1 MTTSSDAQVLK
12 QCQHIVTSSVLSPE
26 QKRHF
31 LALEAE
37 NALPYPMLPPAARA
51 ALDEGVICDMFEGH
65 APYKPRYVLP
75 DYARFLANG
84 SAWLELE
91 GAQDLDDALSL
102 LTILYHHVPSV
113 TAMPVFLG
121 HLDALLTPY
130 VRILTQEE
138 INIRIKRFW
147 RYLDRTLPDAFTHVN
162 IGPEDTPITRAILK
176 ADAELKQ
183 VAPNLTFIYDP
194 AITPDDLLLEVAK
207 NICECS
213 KPHIANGPV
222 HDKIFTK
229 GQYGIVSCYNSLPMA
244 GGGSTLV
251 RLNLQ
256 EVAKRSTSLEDFFTR
271 TLPHYCQQQI
281 AIIDARCSFLY
292 EKSHFFKSSFL
303 VTEGLIDPDRF
314 TPMFGIYSLAEAVN
328 MLCEREGLSARYG
341 KDEQAN
347 ALGYRISAQLAE
359 FVTTTPVKYG
369 WQQRALLH
377 AQSGI
382 SSDVGTTPGARL
394 PYGDEPD
401 PISHLLAVAPH
412 HAHYPA
418 GISDILTLDETIKRN
433 PQAVMQL
440 CLGAF
445 KVGMREFSANV
456 SGNDLVRV
464 TGYMVRLSD
473 LEKYRADGS
482 RTNTTWLGEEA
493 ARNTRIL
500 ERQPRVVSHE
510 QQMRFSQ

>member
-1 MTTSSDAQVLK
+1 MSSSSPDTLQ
-12 QCQHIVTSSVLSPE
+12 QRCQKIVTSPVLSPE

-37 NALPYPMLPPAARA
+37 NNLPYPALAPEARQ
-51 ALDEGVICDMFEGH
+51 ALEAGFICDMFEGH

-75 DYARFLANG
+75 DYALFLKQG
-84 SAWLELE
+84 SEWLELE

-113 TAMPVFLG
+113 TGMPVFLG
-121 HLDALLTPY
+121 HLDTLLQPY

-138 INIRIKRFW
+138 IDIRIKRFW
-147 RYLDRTLPDAFTHVN
+147 RYLDRTLPDAFVHAN
-162 IGPEDTPITRAILK
+162 IGPADGPVTRAILR

-183 VAPNLTFIYDP
+183 VSPNLTFIYDP
-194 AITPDDLLLEVAK
+194 EITPDDLLLEVAS

-222 HDKIFTK
+222 NDKIFTK
-229 GQYGIVSCYNSLPMA
+229 NGFGVVSCYNSLPLA

-251 RLNLQ
+251 RLNLKAIAEQ
-256 EVAKRSTSLEDFFTR
+256 SDTPEAFFTR

-281 AIIDARCSFLY
+281 AIIDARCDFLY
-292 EKSHFFKSSFL
+292 QQSGFFENSFL
-303 VTEGLIDPDRF
+303 VKEGLIDPDRF
-314 TPMFGIYSLAEAVN
+314 VPMFGMYGLAEAVN
-328 MLCEREGLSARYG
+328 VLCEKAGMTGRYG
-341 KDEQAN
+341 KDPQAN
-347 ALGYRISAQLAE
+347 ALGYRISEQLAA
-359 FVTTTPVKYG
+359 FVENTPVRHG
-369 WQQRALLH
+369 WKQRAMLH

-412 HAHYPA
+412 HRHYHA

-433 PQAVMQL
+433 PQAVVEL

-445 KVGMREFSANV
+445 RAGMREFSANV

-473 LEKYRADGS
+473 LEKYRAEGS

-500 ERQPRVVSHE
+500 ERQPRVISHE

>member
-1 MTTSSDAQVLK
+1 MSTSIDSSHRSR
-12 QCQHIVTSSVLSPE
+12 CQQIVTSRELTPA

-37 NALPYPMLPPAARA
+37 NNLPYPDLTDNARA
-51 ALDEGVICDMFEGH
+51 ALEEGTICDMFEGH

-75 DYARFLANG
+75 DYAKFLANG
-84 SAWLELE
+84 SQWLELE
-91 GAQDLDDALSL
+91 GATDLDDALSM

-113 TAMPVFLG
+113 TSMPVYLG
-121 HLDALLTPY
+121 QLDAILQPY

-138 INIRIKRFW
+138 IDIRIKRFW
-147 RYLDRTLPDAFTHVN
+147 RYLDRTLPDAFMHAN
-162 IGPEDTPITRAILK
+162 IGPADTPVTRAILR

-194 AITPDDLLLEVAK
+194 QITPDDLLLSVAK

-222 HDKIFTK
+222 NDKIFTK
-229 GQYGIVSCYNSLPMA
+229 GGYGIVSCYNSLPLA

-251 RLNLQ
+251 RLNLKAIA
-256 EVAKRSTSLEDFFTR
+256 ERSQDAEDFINN
-271 TLPHYCQQQI
+271 TLPYYCRQQMD
-281 AIIDARCSFLY
+281 IINARCDFLY
-292 EKSHFFKSSFL
+292 QQSGFFEHSFL
-303 VTEGLIDPDRF
+303 VKEGLIDPQRF
-314 TPMFGIYSLAEAVN
+314 APMFGMYGLAEAVN
-328 MLCEREGLSARYG
+328 ILCDKSGIRGQYG
-341 KDEQAN
+341 KDAEAN
-347 ALGYRISAQLAE
+347 ALAYTLSERLAE
-359 FVTTTPVKYG
+359 FVENTPVKHG
-369 WQQRALLH
+369 WNKRAMLH

-382 SSDVGTTPGARL
+382 SSDTDTTPGARL

-401 PISHLLAVAPH
+401 PITHLLTVAPH
-412 HAHYPA
+412 HACYTS
-418 GISDILTLDETIKRN
+418 GISDILTLDETVKRN
-433 PQAVMQL
+433 PQALVQL

-445 KVGMREFSANV
+445 KAGMREFTANV

-473 LEKYRADGS
+473 LEKFRAEGS

>member
-1 MTTSSDAQVLK
+1 MSHASPDDMQ
-12 QCQHIVTSSVLSPE
+12 QRCQQIVTSPTLSPE

-37 NALPYPMLPPAARA
+37 NNLPYPALPAAARA

-75 DYARFLANG
+75 DYAKFLANG
-84 SAWLELE
+84 SDWLELE

-113 TAMPVFLG
+113 TSMPVYLG
-121 HLDALLTPY
+121 HLDALLQPY
-130 VRILTQEE
+130 VKILTQEE
-138 INIRIKRFW
+138 IDVRIKRFW
-147 RYLDRTLPDAFTHVN
+147 RYLDRTLPDAFMHAN
-162 IGPEDTPITRAILK
+162 IGPEDTPVTRAILR

-194 AITPDDLLLEVAK
+194 QITPDDLLLNVAN

-213 KPHIANGPV
+213 KPHVSNGPV
-222 HDKIFTK
+222 NDKIFTK
-229 GQYGIVSCYNSLPMA
+229 GCYGVVSCYNSLPLA

-251 RLNLQ
+251 RLNLK
-256 EVAKRSTSLEDFFTR
+256 AIAGRSESVEDFFTR
-271 TLPHYCQQQI
+271 ALPHYCQQQI
-281 AIIDARCSFLY
+281 AVIDARCDFLY
-292 EKSHFFKSSFL
+292 QQSGFFENSFL
-303 VTEGLIDPDRF
+303 VKEGLIDADRF
-314 TPMFGIYSLAEAVN
+314 VPMFGMYGLAEAVN
-328 MLCEREGLSARYG
+328 TLCEKEGIEGRLRQGRAGQRAGLSH
-341 KDEQAN
+341 QA
-347 ALGYRISAQLAE
+347 SKLAA
-359 FVTTTPVKYG
+359 FVDGTPVKHG
-369 WQQRALLH
+369 WKQRAMLH

-382 SSDVGTTPGARL
+382 SSDSGTTPGARL

-412 HAHYPA
+412 HQYYHA
-418 GISDILTLDETIKRN
+418 GISDILTLEETVKRN
-433 PQAVMQL
+433 PQAVVQL

-445 KVGMREFSANV
+445 RAGMREFTANV
-456 SGNDLVRV
+456 AGNDLVRV

-473 LEKYRADGS
+473 LEKYREAGS

-510 QQMRFSQ
+510 QQMRFS

>member
-1 MTTSSDAQVLK
+1 MSTSGLDAMQ
-12 QCQHIVTSSVLSPE
+12 QRCQQIVTSPVLTPE

-37 NALPYPMLPPAARA
+37 NNLPYPGLPPAARS
-51 ALDEGVICDMFEGH
+51 ALDDGFICDMFEGH
-65 APYKPRYVLP
+65 APFKPRYVLP
-75 DYARFLANG
+75 DYAKFLANG
-84 SAWLELE
+84 SEWLELE
-91 GAQDLDDALSL
+91 GAKDLDDALSL

-113 TAMPVFLG
+113 TSMPVFLG
-121 HLDALLTPY
+121 HLDALLQPY

-138 INIRIKRFW
+138 IESRIKRFW
-147 RYLDRTLPDAFTHVN
+147 RYLDRTLPDAFMHAN
-162 IGPEDTPITRAILK
+162 IGPEDSPVARATLR

-183 VAPNLTFIYDP
+183 VVPNLTFIYDP
-194 AITPDDLLLEVAK
+194 KITPDDLLLEVAK

-213 KPHIANGPV
+213 KPHISNGPIN
-222 HDKIFTK
+222 DRIFTK
-229 GQYGIVSCYNSLPMA
+229 GGFGVVSCYNSLPLA

-251 RLNLQ
+251 RLNLKAIA
-256 EVAKRSTSLEDFFTR
+256 EHSESAEDFFDR

-281 AIIDARCSFLY
+281 AIIDARCDFLY
-292 EKSHFFKSSFL
+292 QQSGFFENSFL
-303 VTEGLIDPDRF
+303 VKEGLIDADRF
-314 TPMFGIYSLAEAVN
+314 VPMFGMYGLAEAVN
-328 MLCEREGLSARYG
+328 VLCEKSGHPGRYG

-347 ALGYRISAQLAE
+347 ALGYRISEQLAH
-359 FVTTTPVKYG
+359 FVENTPVKHG
-369 WQQRALLH
+369 WKQRAMLH

-382 SSDVGTTPGARL
+382 SSDSGTTPGARL

-412 HAHYPA
+412 HKHYPS

-433 PQAVMQL
+433 PQAVVQL

-445 KVGMREFSANV
+445 NAGMREFTANV
-456 SGNDLVRV
+456 AGNDLVRV

-473 LEKYRADGS
+473 LEKYRAEGS

-493 ARNTRIL
+493 ARNTCIL
-500 ERQPRVVSHE
+500 ERQPRVISHE
-510 QQMRFSQ
+510 QQMRFS